1 MIDMDPRFEQAVA
14 HLSVT
19 LLDRPACSCNN
30 VERFVDYW
38 NEDLARNSRDVS
50 HQITFRD
57 LGNPFGTARG
67 AIDAWKT
74 INMNG
79 RRIRR

>member
-1 MIDMDPRFEQAVA
+1 MVDMDPRFQQAVA

-19 LLDRPACSCNN
+19 LLDRNVCSCNN

-38 NEDLARNSRDVS
+38 NEDLARNSREVS